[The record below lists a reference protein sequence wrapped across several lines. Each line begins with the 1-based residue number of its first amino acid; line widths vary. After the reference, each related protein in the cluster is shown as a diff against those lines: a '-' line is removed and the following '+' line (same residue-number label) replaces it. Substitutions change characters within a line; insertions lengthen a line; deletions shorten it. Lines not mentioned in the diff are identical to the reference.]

1 MPEVLSNKKTPPEKD
16 PAGEPKK
23 RNFWQHLEKLR
34 WHIIRVVLAIFGLAM
49 LAFLNRHIVFDEI
62 ILAPLNSDFP
72 TNLFLCKIGKWLSIP
87 ALCIDTSSLKI
98 INVSMSGQFLTHL
111 SISFV
116 AGIIMAFPYII
127 FEIWSYISFLF
138 NIKNK
143 LAGTFAII
151 IGTALFMIGVLFS
164 FYLIVPLT
172 VNFLGTYFVSS
183 DVQNTVTLSSYIST
197 ITSLVLA
204 VGVVFELPLLVFFLS
219 KFGVIGPGFLRKK
232 RKYMIVVIFVVAA
245 IITPPD
251 VVSQMMVSIP
261 LLLLYE
267 VSIWVAATVSWR
279 KKETENM
286 PA

>member
-1 MPEVLSNKKTPPEKD
+1 MPEVLSSKKKPPEKEQ
-16 PAGEPKK
+16 AKEPKK

-34 WHIIRVVLAIFGLAM
+34 WHIIRIVLAVFGLAI

-72 TNLFLCKIGKWLSIP
+72 TNLFLCKIGKMLSIDS
-87 ALCIDTSSLKI
+87 LCIDTSSLKI
-98 INVSMSGQFLTHL
+98 INVNMSGQFMTHL

-116 AGIIMAFPYII
+116 AGVIMAFPYII
-127 FEIWSYISFLF
+127 FEIWRYVSFLF
-138 NIKNK
+138 SIKNK
-143 LAGTFAII
+143 TAGTLAII
-151 IGTALFMIGVLFS
+151 LGTALFMIGVLFS

-172 VNFLGTYFVSS
+172 VNFLGTYFVSD
-183 DVQNTVTLSSYIST
+183 DVKNTVTLSSYIST

-204 VGVVFELPLLVFFLS
+204 VGMVFELPLIVFFLS
-219 KFGVIGPGFLRKK
+219 KFGVVGPGFLRKK
-232 RKYMIVVIFVVAA
+232 RKYMIVVIFIIAA

-267 VSIWVAATVSWR
+267 VSIWVAATVNWHR
-279 KKETENM
+279 VKE
-286 PA
+286 